1 MPSRE
6 DRPKRAARAP
16 ARESKKSLSPSFPF
30 AFPRPLDLRP
40 WLDEEKLI
48 VLTGPGGVGKTTL
61 SAALGIA
68 AARRGRRALV
78 LTVDPARRLAQ
89 ALGLSEREAHSGR
102 PTEVK
107 VSGIPKGGRLFALQ
121 IDPKATFERL
131 LARTASPEALE
142 RIHAN
147 RLYSGLVDSLPGV
160 LEYMGVEALHEH
172 AADPDVDL
180 LVLDTPPA
188 ARGLDFLA
196 APERLVTLLENDAL
210 RFFLRRDGFFGR
222 AFSEASRGGAALLRA
237 ADKILGLGFLADLA
251 DFFRAFDGL
260 YDGFRD
266 RSREATRL
274 LAEGRYLV
282 ATTLDFSAL
291 ATSVDLAAGLA
302 RRGARPG
309 LLVNRV
315 SARRTSPPRLPGPLA
330 ALPALALAETD
341 APPDDLPSVLASALA
356 D

>member
-1 MPSRE
+1 
-6 DRPKRAARAP
+6 
-16 ARESKKSLSPSFPF
+16 
-30 AFPRPLDLRP
+30 
-40 WLDEEKLI
+40 
-48 VLTGPGGVGKTTL
+48 LT
-61 SAALGIA
+61 
-68 AARRGRRALV
+68 
-78 LTVDPARRLAQ
+78 RLC
-89 ALGLSEREAHSGR
+89 
-102 PTEVK
+102 P
-107 VSGIPKGGRLFALQ
+107 
-121 IDPKATFERL
+121 
-131 LARTASPEALE
+131 
-142 RIHAN
+142 
-147 RLYSGLVDSLPGV
+147 
-160 LEYMGVEALHEH
+160 
-172 AADPDVDL
+172 
-180 LVLDTPPA
+180 
-188 ARGLDFLA
+188 
-196 APERLVTLLENDAL
+196 VTLLENDAL
-210 RFFLRRDGFFGR
+210 RFFFRRDGFFGR

-341 APPDDLPSVLASALA
+341 ASPDDLPSVLASALA